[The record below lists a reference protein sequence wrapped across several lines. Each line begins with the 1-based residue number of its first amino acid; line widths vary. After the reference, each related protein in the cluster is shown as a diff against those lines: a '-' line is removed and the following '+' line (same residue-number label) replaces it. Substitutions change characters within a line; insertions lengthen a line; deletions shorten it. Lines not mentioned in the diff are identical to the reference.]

1 MPRVGYSTA
10 VITLIIVRISLL
22 LFSFKS
28 VYHFFAN
35 NDWAFKYQG
44 GSEHNAVRLAKL
56 VDTAANSLPIELSCL
71 TRACACQML
80 LRLNGFT
87 SELKMGVSSDG
98 NKRIKAH
105 AWIEMNHQIL
115 IGNIPEIDSY
125 QSFPL
130 LESKVS

>member
-1 MPRVGYSTA
+1 
-10 VITLIIVRISLL
+10 
-22 LFSFKS
+22 
-28 VYHFFAN
+28 
-35 NDWAFKYQG
+35 
-44 GSEHNAVRLAKL
+44 
-56 VDTAANSLPIELSCL
+56 
-71 TRACACQML
+71 ML